1 MKFGIF
7 DHLDDNETGITQ
19 LYRDR
24 LTLVEAYERA
34 GMYAYHIA
42 EHHGTPLGFAP
53 SPSVFLSAAIQ
64 RTKTLRLGALVYLL
78 PFYHPVR
85 IAEEIAMLDHLSDG
99 RIEMGV
105 GRGVSPIEAGFYD
118 LEPSELMAMYQE
130 SLEVVQAMYASDTFT
145 FSGKYHKFDHI
156 PVVLKPVQRPHP
168 PLWYGVGNP
177 ETAEWAA
184 ANTVNAVTIG
194 TPEHTRAI
202 AMRYRE
208 AWAKLGKAEA
218 DLPLIGV
225 SRHIVVAET
234 DEEAKALAQ
243 RAYLKWREHF
253 FHLANRFGY
262 KLNTASIYPEDWA
275 TIERQGNGFAG
286 SPESV
291 RAYIG
296 AQVDTGINYFVSW
309 LAFGDLTLRESLRSL
324 ELFSKH
330 VMPAFPDE
338 ARVPA

>member
-7 DHLDDNETGITQ
+7 DHLDDNETGISQ

-34 GMYAYHIA
+34 GIYAYHIA

-105 GRGVSPIEAGFYD
+105 GRGVSPVEAGFYGLD
-118 LEPSELMAMYQE
+118 PNELMAMYQE
-130 SLEVVQAMYASDTFT
+130 SLEVVQAMYAAETFT
-145 FSGKYHKFDHI
+145 FSGKYHTFDHI
-156 PVVLKPVQRPHP
+156 PVVLKPVQQPHP
-168 PLWYGVGNP
+168 PLWYGIGNP
-177 ETAEWAA
+177 ETADWAA
-184 ANTVNAVTIG
+184 ANKVNAVTIG

-208 AWAKLGKAEA
+208 AWAKLGNSAA
-218 DLPLIGV
+218 DLPMIGV
-225 SRHIVVAET
+225 SRHIVVAGT
-234 DEEAKALAQ
+234 DEEAKAIAD
-243 RAYLKWREHF
+243 RAYRKWREHF
-253 FHLANRFGY
+253 FHLAIRFGY
-262 KLNTASIYPEDWA
+262 QLRTGSAYPEDWA
-275 TIERQGNGFAG
+275 GIERQGNGFAG

-291 RAYIG
+291 RNYIA

-309 LAFGDLTLRESLRSL
+309 LAFGDLTLRESLHSL
-324 ELFSKH
+324 ELFSKD
-330 VMPAFPDE
+330 VMPAFPNE
-338 ARVPA
+338 SRVPA

>member
-7 DHLDDNETGITQ
+7 DHLDDNETGISQ

-34 GMYAYHIA
+34 GIYAYHIA

-53 SPSVFLSAAIQ
+53 SPSVFLSAAVQ

-105 GRGVSPIEAGFYD
+105 GRGVSPVEAGFYGLD
-118 LEPSELMAMYQE
+118 PNELMAMYQE
-130 SLEVVQAMYASDTFT
+130 SLEVVQAMYASETFT
-145 FSGKYHKFDHI
+145 FSGKYHSFDHI
-156 PVVLKPVQRPHP
+156 PVVLKPVQQPHP

-177 ETAEWAA
+177 ETADWAA
-184 ANTVNAVTIG
+184 ANDVNAVTIG

-208 AWAKLGKAEA
+208 AWAKLGKSEA
-218 DLPLIGV
+218 DLPMIGV
-225 SRHIVVAET
+225 SRHIVVADT
-234 DEEAKALAQ
+234 DQGAKAIAD
-243 RAYLKWREHF
+243 RAYRKWREHF
-253 FHLANRFGY
+253 FHLAIRFGY
-262 KLNTASIYPEDWA
+262 QLRTGSAYPDDWA
-275 TIERQGNGFAG
+275 GIERHGNGFAG

-291 RAYIG
+291 RNYVA

-309 LAFGDLTLRESLRSL
+309 LAFGDLTLRESLHSL

-330 VMPAFPDE
+330 VMPAFTNE
-338 ARVPA
+338 SRVPA